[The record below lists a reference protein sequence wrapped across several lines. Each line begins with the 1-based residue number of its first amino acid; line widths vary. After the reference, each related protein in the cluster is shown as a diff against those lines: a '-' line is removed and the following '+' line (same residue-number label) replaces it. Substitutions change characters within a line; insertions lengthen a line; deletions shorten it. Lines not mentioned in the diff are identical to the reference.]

1 MSVDAAHN
9 EGLNAMYAR
18 ALEEVSD
25 RLHDLRRVER
35 EDVGLAAVALALAVA
50 CSWVFAP
57 LALPLLV
64 GGAVIGVRG
73 LRALWLRSDVVEQL
87 TWNRDAYVLPEVRK
101 RAAREATFKRRH
113 QFAAVLRGTLNEPLL
128 GSEDRLGALRGELED
143 LATELDDERLAFDPA
158 AAVLCASMLSDFEES
173 PLLDP
178 RMPDELLRSR
188 LRQIR
193 AGFSPR
199 QRP

>member
-1 MSVDAAHN
+1 MQL
-9 EGLNAMYAR
+9 GLR
-18 ALEEVSD
+18 T
-25 RLHDLRRVER
+25 
-35 EDVGLAAVALALAVA
+35 VGAAVARRRRSHRRSRLH
-50 CSWVFAP
+50 
-57 LALPLLV
+57 
-64 GGAVIGVRG
+64 
-73 LRALWLRSDVVEQL
+73 ALWLRSDVVEQL

-101 RAAREATFKRRH
+101 RATREATFKRRH

-128 GSEDRLGALRGELED
+128 GSQDRLGALRGELED

-173 PLLDP
+173 PLLNP